1 MITLADKKRISEEVR
16 LDIEKYIQKL
26 NKRDELSRSLNI
38 GEIEPL
44 GDCPLINILPINA
57 IKMCKQKNK
66 LKCHCT
72 RRLKGKCKGG
82 Y

>member
-1 MITLADKKRISEEVR
+1 MFEIDEKKLSGEVISEVEKKIKE
-16 LDIEKYIQKL
+16 LDE
-26 NKRDELSRSLNI
+26 RDKLSRLLKL

-57 IKMCKQKNK
+57 IKMCKQKNE

>member
-1 MITLADKKRISEEVR
+1 MFEIDEKKLSGEVISEVEKKIKK
-16 LDIEKYIQKL
+16 LDE
-26 NKRDELSRSLNI
+26 RDRLSRLLKL